1 MGWLGDN
8 ADLNRDGNTRNDR
21 APMTGRN
28 TFTLP
33 SVYTMDARV
42 SKVIPL
48 FRESV
53 RLRLMGEAFNLA
65 NRANVANVNRTP
77 FNYNSTTKVFT
88 PVAAF
93 QAPTTAL
100 DPRILQIAV
109 KIEF

>member
-1 MGWLGDN
+1 
-8 ADLNRDGNTRNDR
+8 
-21 APMTGRN
+21 
-28 TFTLP
+28 
-33 SVYTMDARV
+33 VYTMDARV

-53 RLRLMGEAFNLA
+53 RLRLMGEAFNLF

-77 FNYNSTTKVFT
+77 YNYVQATKVFT

-93 QAPTTAL
+93 QSATTAL
-100 DPRILQIAV
+100 DPRILQIAA